1 MGKFKVKIDKSKPLE
16 IEAPNAFEAGWI
28 YCCKSEIYYK
38 MLSGAHLVS
47 VVDENGQ
54 KTKFRAK
61 ISNFGLE
68 LNDVE
73 EEPL

>member
-1 MGKFKVKIDKSKPLE
+1 MEKFTVEGDRFPRQE

-28 YCCKSEIYYK
+28 YCCKCEIYYK
-38 MLSGAHLVS
+38 ILSGARLVS

>member
-38 MLSGAHLVS
+38 MLSGAS
-47 VVDENGQ
+47 
-54 KTKFRAK
+54 R
-61 ISNFGLE
+61 FGG
-68 LNDVE
+68 
-73 EEPL
+73 

>member
-1 MGKFKVKIDKSKPLE
+1 MGKFNVGVIDFPQQE

-28 YCCKSEIYYK
+28 YCCKCEIYYK